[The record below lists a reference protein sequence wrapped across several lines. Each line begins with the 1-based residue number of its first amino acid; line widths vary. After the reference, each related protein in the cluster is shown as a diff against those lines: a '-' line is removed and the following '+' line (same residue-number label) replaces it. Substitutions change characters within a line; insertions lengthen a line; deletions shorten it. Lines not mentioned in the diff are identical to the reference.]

1 MLQTSKV
8 KQKLKNGEIVIRA
21 FLRSSDPTSAEIMA
35 LAGVDLIVIDNEHY
49 PFNPQRMETI
59 IRAAET
65 YGAECMVR
73 VPNTEPARIA
83 QIMDMGAIGV
93 VVPHIESREEAL
105 AVVNAVKYA
114 PVGHRGFCPI
124 TRAASYGMAM
134 SGDEYTRLANE
145 QTCIILMTETK
156 KGLEALDDILA
167 IPEVD
172 GISIGPSDVSASY
185 GLPGQPDHP
194 VVKAAIEE
202 GQRKIIASGKCLCDL
217 YKNPEQAKKAIRSGV
232 RMFQIGSPLQLLS
245 GGFKE
250 LIQGVKARM

>member
-1 MLQTSKV
+1 MR
-8 KQKLKNGEIVIRA
+8 IDII
-21 FLRSSDPTSAEIMA
+21 FSDLDGTLLLGDKGLSPGTAEA
-35 LAGVDLIVIDNEHY
+35 LA
-49 PFNPQRMETI
+49 
-59 IRAAET
+59 RAAQI
-65 YGAECMVR
+65 YGSGVVIR
-73 VPNTEPARIA
+73 VPN
-83 QIMDMGAIGV
+83 
-93 VVPHIESREEAL
+93 EEAARVAQMMDCQLQGIKIPHVETKEQAL
-105 AVVNAVKYA
+105 AIVNAVKYA
-114 PVGHRGFCPI
+114 PVGKRGFCPI

-202 GQRKIIASGKCLCDL
+202 GQRKVAVSGKALVAQAYTPEAAERMHARGATVMTVGSDVQMIRWRLDAMMHDIRALERECFGGEG
-217 YKNPEQAKKAIRSGV
+217 EQA
-232 RMFQIGSPLQLLS
+232 
-245 GGFKE
+245 
-250 LIQGVKARM
+250 

>member
-105 AVVNAVKYA
+105 AVVDAVKYA

-172 GISIGPSDVSASY
+172 SISIGPSDVSASY

>member
-105 AVVNAVKYA
+105 AVVDAVKYA

-124 TRAASYGMAM
+124 TRAASYGMVM
-134 SGDEYTRLANE
+134 DGDEYTRLANE

>member
-1 MLQTSKV
+1 M
-8 KQKLKNGEIVIRA
+8 
-21 FLRSSDPTSAEIMA
+21 
-35 LAGVDLIVIDNEHY
+35 DLIVIDNEHY

-93 VVPHIESREEAL
+93 VAPHIESREEAL

-145 QTCIILMTETK
+145 QTWHHSDDRDE
-156 KGLEALDDILA
+156 KG
-167 IPEVD
+167 P
-172 GISIGPSDVSASY
+172 GGP
-185 GLPGQPDHP
+185 G
-194 VVKAAIEE
+194 
-202 GQRKIIASGKCLCDL
+202 
-217 YKNPEQAKKAIRSGV
+217 
-232 RMFQIGSPLQLLS
+232 
-245 GGFKE
+245 
-250 LIQGVKARM
+250 

>member
-105 AVVNAVKYA
+105 AVVDAVKYA

-172 GISIGPSDVSASY
+172 GISTGPSDVSASY

-217 YKNPEQAKKAIRSGV
+217 YKNPEQAKKAIQSGV

>member
-124 TRAASYGMAM
+124 TRAADYGFTA
-134 SGDEYTRLANE
+134 SPADYPVRANRDSVVS
-145 QTCIILMTETK
+145 IMVETK
-156 KGLEALDDILA
+156 RGLENLDEILS
-167 IPEVD
+167 IPEIDVVA
-172 GISIGPSDVSASY
+172 IGPSDVSASY

>member
-1 MLQTSKV
+1 MSMKNPIREKLDRGGLLLCMMLRQ
-8 KQKLKNGEIVIRA
+8 
-21 FLRSSDPTSAEIMA
+21 SDMAAAEIAAQYGIDM
-35 LAGVDLIVIDNEHY
+35 LCIDNEHY
-49 PFNPQRMETI
+49 PFNPQRVEALA
-59 IRAAET
+59 RAAQI
-65 YGAECMVR
+65 YGSGVVIR
-73 VPNTEPARIA
+73 VPN
-83 QIMDMGAIGV
+83 
-93 VVPHIESREEAL
+93 EEAARVAQMMDCHLQGIKIPHVETKEQAL
-105 AVVNAVKYA
+105 AIVNAVKYA
-114 PVGHRGFCPI
+114 PVGKRGFCPI

>member
-49 PFNPQRMETI
+49 PFNPQRVEALA
-59 IRAAET
+59 RAAQI
-65 YGAECMVR
+65 YGSGVVIR
-73 VPNTEPARIA
+73 VPN
-83 QIMDMGAIGV
+83 
-93 VVPHIESREEAL
+93 EEAARVAQMMDCQLQGIKIPHVETKEQAL
-105 AVVNAVKYA
+105 AIVNAVKYA
-114 PVGHRGFCPI
+114 PVGKRGFCPI
-124 TRAASYGMAM
+124 TRAADYGFTA
-134 SGDEYTRLANE
+134 SPADYPVRANRDSVVS
-145 QTCIILMTETK
+145 IMVETK
-156 KGLEALDDILA
+156 RGLENLDEILS
-167 IPEVD
+167 IPEIDVVA
-172 GISIGPSDVSASY
+172 IGPSDVSASY

>member
-49 PFNPQRMETI
+49 PFNPQRVEALA
-59 IRAAET
+59 RAAQI
-65 YGAECMVR
+65 YGSGVVIR
-73 VPNTEPARIA
+73 VPN
-83 QIMDMGAIGV
+83 
-93 VVPHIESREEAL
+93 EEAARVAQMMDCQLQGIKIPHVETKEQAL
-105 AVVNAVKYA
+105 AIVNAVKYA
-114 PVGHRGFCPI
+114 PVGTRGFCPI
-124 TRAASYGMAM
+124 TRAADYGFTA
-134 SGDEYTRLANE
+134 SPADYPVRANRDSVVS
-145 QTCIILMTETK
+145 IMVETK
-156 KGLEALDDILA
+156 RGLENLDEILS
-167 IPEVD
+167 IPEIDVVA
-172 GISIGPSDVSASY
+172 IGPSDVSASY

>member
-35 LAGVDLIVIDNEHY
+35 LARVDLIVIDNEHY

>member
-1 MLQTSKV
+1 MHD
-8 KQKLKNGEIVIRA
+8 A
-21 FLRSSDPTSAEIMA
+21 AAEIAAQYGIDM
-35 LAGVDLIVIDNEHY
+35 LCIDNEHY
-49 PFNPQRMETI
+49 PFNPQRVEALA
-59 IRAAET
+59 RAAQI
-65 YGAECMVR
+65 YGSGVVIR
-73 VPNTEPARIA
+73 VPN
-83 QIMDMGAIGV
+83 
-93 VVPHIESREEAL
+93 EEAARVAQMMDCQLQGIKIPHVETKEQAL
-105 AVVNAVKYA
+105 AIVNAVKYA
-114 PVGHRGFCPI
+114 PVGKRGFCPI

-172 GISIGPSDVSASY
+172 GISSGPSDVSASY

>member
-1 MLQTSKV
+1 MSMKNPIREKLDRGGLLLCMMLRQ
-8 KQKLKNGEIVIRA
+8 
-21 FLRSSDPTSAEIMA
+21 SDMAAAEIAAQYGIDM
-35 LAGVDLIVIDNEHY
+35 LCIDNEHY
-49 PFNPQRMETI
+49 PFNPQR
-59 IRAAET
+59 
-65 YGAECMVR
+65 V
-73 VPNTEPARIA
+73 
-83 QIMDMGAIGV
+83 
-93 VVPHIESREEAL
+93 EAL
-105 AVVNAVKYA
+105 ARAAQIYGSGVVIRVTNEEAARVAQMMDCQLQGIKIPHVETKEQALAIVNAVKYA
-114 PVGHRGFCPI
+114 PVGKRGFCPI

-134 SGDEYTRLANE
+134 SGDEYPRLANE

>member
-105 AVVNAVKYA
+105 AVVDAVKYA